1 MRATGAGWSH
11 GSSLRGSVLDAAP
24 PAPAPALAARDA
36 CELDGQAPVA
46 GGARPRARDAG
57 QLPRSEPPLV
67 NGKRGRRRADERA
80 PAAGNDQTRQGHA
93 LPYPLY
99 SQSLASGRGDLISF
113 SQSITSQ
120 PHRLI
125 FASGN
130 GLHLQILV
138 MVQRLLEERRLQ
150 MLTDI
155 SNPLHF
161 RWCFLAELILCW
173 VVLVLGWTRLWEY
186 GSY

>member
-1 MRATGAGWSH
+1 MSGHICKIASENLTPESSVVHDMHNAT
-11 GSSLRGSVLDAAP
+11 LDIP
-24 PAPAPALAARDA
+24 SFMKHVWDFCGYLII
-36 CELDGQAPVA
+36 
-46 GGARPRARDAG
+46 
-57 QLPRSEPPLV
+57 EPPLV

-80 PAAGNDQTRQGHA
+80 PAAVNDRTRQGHA

-99 SQSLASGRGDLISF
+99 SQSLASGHGDLISF

>member
-1 MRATGAGWSH
+1 MQMR
-11 GSSLRGSVLDAAP
+11 
-24 PAPAPALAARDA
+24 
-36 CELDGQAPVA
+36 E
-46 GGARPRARDAG
+46 
-57 QLPRSEPPLV
+57 
-67 NGKRGRRRADERA
+67 RRRQATTGPGKAMRS
-80 PAAGNDQTRQGHA
+80 PI
-93 LPYPLY
+93 LSIL
-99 SQSLASGRGDLISF
+99 SLASGHGDLISF

-173 VVLVLGWTRLWEY
+173 VVLVLGWTCLWEY